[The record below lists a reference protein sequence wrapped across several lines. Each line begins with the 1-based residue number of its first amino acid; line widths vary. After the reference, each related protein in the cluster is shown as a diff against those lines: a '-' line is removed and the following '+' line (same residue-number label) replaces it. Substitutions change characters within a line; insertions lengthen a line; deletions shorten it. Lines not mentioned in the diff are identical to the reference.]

1 MYEQTNYR
9 YKGYGSNQYSILTRV
24 TPIKTIDERIPLERF
39 FDVKTLEGRIVEDN
53 PEIRRQAVLKVLKE
67 LTAEIDKYV
76 QN

>member
-1 MYEQTNYR
+1 MYEQTNYS
-9 YKGYGSNQYSILTRV
+9 YKGYESNQYSTLTQV
-24 TPIKTIDERIPLERF
+24 PKTIDERIPLERF

-67 LTAEIDKYV
+67 LTAEINKYV